1 MAGELP
7 APGDRVK
14 VTRLLDQAVEDEQAR
29 AFMVTPEVLV
39 ERLNR
44 GVSRRNARWTFVCD
58 RAFGDALALRRFRLG
73 NGLTVLTLV
82 DRAAPTVSYHT
93 WFRVGSRHERP
104 GKTGLAHLFEH
115 LMFNETRDHPL
126 GDFDRLMEHAG
137 AEANAATWTD
147 WTYYYENAPRD
158 ALPLLVELEAD
169 RMANLVLRAPQIT
182 SEKEV
187 VANERKLRV
196 DDDVEGKALELLYAT
211 AFRRHPY
218 RWPTIGWM
226 KDIRGFTVRDCHQ
239 FYRTH
244 YSPGNATVVVAGDFN
259 ERKALEL
266 IQKHYGGLSKARVVE
281 PVARPEEPSQRAER
295 VVQLRA
301 PTRAEKLLLGYQAP
315 AFSHFD
321 TPALVVANEVLF
333 GGRSSRLHRLFCL
346 DEEIALS
353 VRGSIS
359 PFVDP
364 GLFEMWIFV
373 RQGKRK
379 QDALFLLD
387 EELDRIGSEGPTAL
401 ELDKAVNQLELSF
414 LHSMETA
421 GGKAEQIGFYE
432 MVVRD
437 GAAVF
442 DRLAAYRAVTA
453 DDVRRIAQK
462 YLRPSRRTRV
472 EIVPSAS

>member
-1 MAGELP
+1 MGA
-7 APGDRVK
+7 
-14 VTRLLDQAVEDEQAR
+14 
-29 AFMVTPEVLV
+29 PEVLI

-44 GVSRRNARWTFVCD
+44 GVRKRNARWTFVRD
-58 RAFGDALALRRFRLG
+58 HAFGDALTLRRFRLG

-82 DRAAPTVSYHT
+82 DRSAPTVSYHT

-115 LMFNETRDHPL
+115 LMFNETRNHPP
-126 GDFDRLMEHAG
+126 GEFDRLMEGAG

-158 ALPLLVELEAD
+158 ALPLLIELEGD
-169 RMANLVLRAPQIT
+169 RMANLVLRVPQVS

-196 DDDVEGKALELLYAT
+196 DDDVEGKALELLYDN

-226 KDIRGFTVRDCHQ
+226 DDIRGFTVQDCRE

-244 YSPGNATVVVAGDFN
+244 YAPSNATIVIAGDFD
-259 ERKALEL
+259 ESKALSL
-266 IQKHYGGLSKARVVE
+266 VQKHYGGLPGTRRAERPKPSKE
-281 PVARPEEPSQRAER
+281 PPQRAER
-295 VVQLRA
+295 VFRLDA
-301 PTRAEKLLLGYQAP
+301 PTPTEKLLLGYRAP
-315 AFSHFD
+315 SFSNPD
-321 TPALVVANEVLF
+321 TAALVVANEVLF
-333 GGRSSRLHRLFCL
+333 GGQSSRLHRLFCL
-346 DEEIALS
+346 DKEIALS

-364 GLFEMWIFV
+364 GLFEMWIFL
-373 RQGKRK
+373 REGKK
-379 QDALFLLD
+379 KADALALLD
-387 EELDRIGSEGPTAL
+387 REITRLGSEGPRVVEL
-401 ELDKAVNQLELSF
+401 EKAINQLELSF

-432 MVVRD
+432 TVAND

-442 DRLAAYRAVTA
+442 ERLASFREVTANDLKRAV
-453 DDVRRIAQK
+453 RK

-472 EIVPSAS
+472 EILRKAS

>member
-1 MAGELP
+1 MR
-7 APGDRVK
+7 AP
-14 VTRLLDQAVEDEQAR
+14 Q
-29 AFMVTPEVLV
+29 VLI

-44 GVSRRNARWTFVCD
+44 GVRKRNARWVFVRD
-58 RAFGDALALRRFRLG
+58 QTFGDVLTLRRFRLG

-115 LMFNETRDHPL
+115 LMFNETRNHPL
-126 GDFDRLMEHAG
+126 GDFDRLMERAG

-147 WTYYYENAPRD
+147 WTCFYENAPRN

-169 RMANLVLRAPQIT
+169 RMSNLVLRTPQVT

-196 DDDVEGKALELLYAT
+196 DDDIEGKALELLYDK

-226 KDIRGFTVRDCHQ
+226 DDIRGFTVGDCRA

-244 YSPGNATVVVAGDFN
+244 YAPSNATIVIAGDFD
-259 ERKALEL
+259 EPKALSL
-266 IQKHYGGLSKARVVE
+266 VQKHYGGLSGAATADSSMRSNE
-281 PVARPEEPSQRAER
+281 PRQRAER
-295 VVQLRA
+295 VHQLAA
-301 PTRAEKLLLGYQAP
+301 PTPTEKLLIGYRAP
-315 AFSHFD
+315 SFSDPD
-321 TPALVVANEVLF
+321 TPALVIANEVLF
-333 GGRSSRLHRLFCL
+333 GGQSSRLHRLFCV
-346 DEEIALS
+346 EKEIALS

-359 PFVDP
+359 PFIDP
-364 GLFEMWIFV
+364 GLFEMWIFL
-373 RQGKRK
+373 REGKRMK
-379 QDALFLLD
+379 DALELLD
-387 EELDRIGSEGPTAL
+387 REIDRLSSEGPSPVEL
-401 ELDKAVNQLELSF
+401 EKAISQLELSF

-432 MVVRD
+432 TVAND

-442 DRLAAYRAVTA
+442 DRLEAYRDVTA
-453 DDVRRIAQK
+453 DDVKRAVAK
-462 YLRPSRRTRV
+462 YLSPSRRTRV
-472 EIVPSAS
+472 EILRKAS

>member
-1 MAGELP
+1 MGAS
-7 APGDRVK
+7 K
-14 VTRLLDQAVEDEQAR
+14 VLI
-29 AFMVTPEVLV
+29 

-44 GVSRRNARWTFVCD
+44 GVRKRNARWLFVRD
-58 RAFGDALALRRFRLG
+58 QAFGDALTLRRFRLG

-82 DRAAPTVSYHT
+82 DRSAPTVSYHT
-93 WFRVGSRHERP
+93 WFRVGSRHERQ

-115 LMFNETRDHPL
+115 LMFNETRNHPV
-126 GDFDRLMEHAG
+126 GDFDRLMERAG

-147 WTYYYENAPRD
+147 WTYYYENAPRG
-158 ALPLLVELEAD
+158 ALPLLIELEAD
-169 RMANLVLRAPQIT
+169 RMSNLVLRVPQVA

-196 DDDVEGKALELLYAT
+196 DDDVEGKALEVLYDN

-226 KDIRGFTVRDCHQ
+226 EDIRLFTVKDCRE
-239 FYRTH
+239 FYRRH
-244 YSPGNATVVVAGDFN
+244 YAPSNATIVIAGDFD
-259 ERKALEL
+259 ESKALSL
-266 IQKHYGGLSKARVVE
+266 IQRHYGGLSA
-281 PVARPEEPSQRAER
+281 ARPIDSATPSKEPRQRAER
-295 VVQLRA
+295 VLRLPA
-301 PTRAEKLLLGYQAP
+301 PTPTEKLLIGYRTP
-315 AFSHFD
+315 SFSD
-321 TPALVVANEVLF
+321 PNTPPLVVANEVLC
-333 GGRSSRLHRLFCL
+333 GGLSSRLHRRFCL

-373 RQGKRK
+373 REGKRNA
-379 QDALFLLD
+379 DALRLLD
-387 EELDRIGSEGPTAL
+387 REIAQLGSSGPTAL
-401 ELDKAVNQLELSF
+401 ELEKAINQLELSF

-432 MVVRD
+432 TVAYD

-453 DDVRRIAQK
+453 HDVKRVVAK

-472 EIVPSAS
+472 EIVPKAS

>member
-1 MAGELP
+1 MAAQ
-7 APGDRVK
+7 APP
-14 VTRLLDQAVEDEQAR
+14 
-29 AFMVTPEVLV
+29 FMGAPEVLI

-44 GVSRRNARWTFVCD
+44 GVRKRNARWTFVRD
-58 RAFGDALALRRFRLG
+58 HAFGDALTLRRFRLG

-82 DRAAPTVSYHT
+82 DRSAPTVSYHT

-115 LMFNETRDHPL
+115 LMFNETRNHPP
-126 GDFDRLMEHAG
+126 GDFDRLMEGAG

-158 ALPLLVELEAD
+158 ALPLLIELEGD
-169 RMANLVLRAPQIT
+169 RMANLVLRVPQVS

-196 DDDVEGKALELLYAT
+196 DDDVEGKALELLYDN
-211 AFRRHPY
+211 AFRHHPY

-226 KDIRGFTVRDCHQ
+226 DDIRGFTVQDCRE

-244 YSPGNATVVVAGDFN
+244 YAPSNATIVIAGDF
-259 ERKALEL
+259 EESKALSL
-266 IQKHYGGLSKARVVE
+266 LQKHYGGLPGTRRAEHPKPSKE
-281 PVARPEEPSQRAER
+281 PPQRAER
-295 VVQLRA
+295 VFRLDA
-301 PTRAEKLLLGYQAP
+301 PTPTEKLLLGYRSP
-315 AFSHFD
+315 SFSNPD
-321 TPALVVANEVLF
+321 TAALVVANEVLF
-333 GGRSSRLHRLFCL
+333 GGQSSRLHRLFCL

-359 PFVDP
+359 PFIDP
-364 GLFEMWIFV
+364 GLFEMWIFL
-373 RQGKRK
+373 RQGKK
-379 QDALFLLD
+379 KADALALLD
-387 EELDRIGSEGPTAL
+387 REITRLASEDPSVVELE
-401 ELDKAVNQLELSF
+401 KAINQLELSF
-414 LHSMETA
+414 LHSMETS

-432 MVVRD
+432 TVAND

-442 DRLAAYRAVTA
+442 ERLASLREVTANDVKRAVA
-453 DDVRRIAQK
+453 K

-472 EIVPSAS
+472 EILRKAS

>member
-1 MAGELP
+1 MYLA
-7 APGDRVK
+7 AHN
-14 VTRLLDQAVEDEQAR
+14 RLDPDWLRDQAHALMGAPED
-29 AFMVTPEVLV
+29 LI

-44 GVSRRNARWTFVCD
+44 GVRKRNARWTFLSE
-58 RAFGDALALRRFRLG
+58 RPFGDALRLRRFRLG

-82 DRAAPTVSYHT
+82 DRSAPTVSYHS

-115 LMFNETRDHPL
+115 LMFNETRSHPP
-126 GDFDRLMEHAG
+126 GDFDRLMEGAG

-158 ALPLLVELEAD
+158 ALRLLIELESD
-169 RMANLVLRAPQIT
+169 RMANLVLRVPQVS

-196 DDDVEGKALELLYAT
+196 DDDVEGKALELLYEN

-218 RWPTIGWM
+218 RWPTIGSM
-226 KDIRGFTVRDCHQ
+226 NDIRGFNVKDCRE

-244 YSPGNATVVVAGDFN
+244 YAPGNATVVIAGDFDESRALSLVQQN
-259 ERKALEL
+259 YGDLPGTRVAQTRKP
-266 IQKHYGGLSKARVVE
+266 SKE
-281 PVARPEEPSQRAER
+281 PAQRAER
-295 VVQLRA
+295 VCQLAA
-301 PTRAEKLLLGYQAP
+301 PTPTEKLLVGYRAP
-315 AFSHFD
+315 SFLDSD
-321 TPALVVANEVLF
+321 TPALVIANEVMF
-333 GGRSSRLHRLFCL
+333 GGQSSRLHRLFCL

-364 GLFEMWIFV
+364 GLFEMWIFL
-373 RQGKRK
+373 REGKSRAE
-379 QDALFLLD
+379 ALALLD
-387 EELDRIGSEGPTAL
+387 REISRLGSEGPSEVEL
-401 ELDKAVNQLELSF
+401 EKAISQLELSF

-432 MVVRD
+432 IVAND

-442 DRLAAYRAVTA
+442 ERLAAYRDVLAADVKRAVA
-453 DDVRRIAQK
+453 K

-472 EIVPSAS
+472 EIERKAS

>member
-1 MAGELP
+1 MQGIP
-7 APGDRVK
+7 
-14 VTRLLDQAVEDEQAR
+14 LDQTADPAQAR
-29 AFMVTPEVLV
+29 ALMVAPQALV

-44 GVSRRNARWTFVCD
+44 GVSKRNARWTFAGD
-58 RAFGDALALRRFRLG
+58 RAFGDALVLRRFRLG
-73 NGLTVLTLV
+73 NGLTVLTLI

-115 LMFNETRDHPL
+115 LMFNETRRRAL
-126 GDFDRLMEHAG
+126 GDFDRLMERAG

-169 RMANLVLRAPQIT
+169 RMANLVLRAPQVT

-196 DDDVEGKALELLYAT
+196 DDDVEGRALELLYAT
-211 AFRRHPY
+211 AFRKHPY

-226 KDIRGFTVRDCHQ
+226 KDIRGFTVRDCKE

-244 YSPGNATVVVAGDFN
+244 YAPSNATIVIAGDFD
-259 ERKALEL
+259 ERKALRL
-266 IQKHYGGLSKARVVE
+266 VQMHYGDLPKSRDAASVE
-281 PVARPEEPSQRAER
+281 LPTEPSQRAER
-295 VVQLRA
+295 VVELAA
-301 PTRAEKLLLGYQAP
+301 PTPAEKLLLGYHTP
-315 AFSHFD
+315 AFSHPD
-321 TPALVVANEVLF
+321 APALVVANEVLF

-346 DEEIALS
+346 DREIALS
-353 VRGSIS
+353 VRGAIA

-373 RQGKRK
+373 REGRRRA
-379 QDALFLLD
+379 DALELLD
-387 EELDRIGSEGPTAL
+387 EELERLGSQGLTSA

-414 LHSMETA
+414 LHSLETA

-432 MVVRD
+432 TVARD

-442 DRLAAYRAVTA
+442 DRLDGYQKVTT
-453 DDVRRIAQK
+453 DDVTRVVRS
-462 YLRPSRRTRV
+462 YLRPARRTRV
-472 EIVPSAS
+472 EIVPSAA